1 MFHEGTCL
9 QNKKRQT
16 IYSRNIAICHV
27 KDRSKFFQPKK
38 PIFLRARFARNKN
51 HCIQP
56 IFRLFQSHFRAFLA
70 KKAYFSSGS
79 LRSQQKSLYIAYFQT
94 ILGPFQGFFS
104 QKSLFFLRARFAR
117 NKNHYIQPIFRLFQ
131 GFFGQK
137 KLNVHQILSIFEI
150 LGKSVSGW
158 QTLGTALLTAKQKN
172 IDILKIFISKCP
184 SRGTFFEVK

>member
-38 PIFLRARFARNKN
+38 PIFFRARFARNKN
-51 HCIQP
+51 HYIQP
-56 IFRLFQSHFRAFLA
+56 IFRLFQSHFRAFLT
-70 KKAYFSSGS
+70 KKSLFFFGLASLATKIIIYSLFLDYFRAILGLFQPKKPIFSSGS

-94 ILGPFQGFFS
+94 ILGS
-104 QKSLFFLRARFAR
+104 
-117 NKNHYIQPIFRLFQ
+117 FQ

-137 KLNVHQILSIFEI
+137 TLFF
-150 LGKSVSGW
+150 SGSLRSQKW
-158 QTLGTALLTAKQKN
+158 PYFKHYLL
-172 IDILKIFISKCP
+172 FV
-184 SRGTFFEVK
+184 F